1 MGFQSMEEADANRWQ
16 AAIATCVDC
25 SFGTLFK
32 VDEAVWIG
40 ALGDIYVS
48 SDRKNHPGCSLRK
61 HNATLGPVPLL
72 HGTSGKPRNPSIEA
86 VPVRNVYGKPHTTWF
101 GGLDPVPLAFTELRR
116 SRRIVAAE
124 KPRLDA
130 EETVKLLGLCARRGW

>member
-1 MGFQSMEEADANRWQ
+1 MEEADASRWQ

-124 KPRLDA
+124 KSRLDA
-130 EETVKLLGLCARRGW
+130 DETVAMLGLCARRGW